1 MILVVCPD
9 LPSGGFS
16 GQRSCRR
23 VRREITGDVH
33 DGHRYSCPME
43 LLSRLPELTAC
54 KEALS
59 GDRDHAAAAIIAGPP
74 GIGKTSLWRAVADSQ
89 SSDAVVL
96 RTTGIPGAQAGLAS
110 IADLLD
116 PVIDAALPLMPAP
129 QASALR
135 TALGQISPQ
144 APVTDMLLERAIVGM
159 LRCLAADGVVI
170 AVDDEQWLDEDS
182 RRLLETAIVRL
193 AGVPVRWLI
202 SVRSDQVVRGLPRM
216 LDHELG
222 PRAAR
227 IDVAELD
234 EAALSELIM
243 ARFPGQWSPGV
254 LRQIITL
261 GAGNPYATLEVARE
275 TIARGEQEGTTAHV
289 PPSLAAAVR
298 SRMHRLG
305 RQALATVQ
313 AAALTAAPSRAL
325 LHSVMDGPSTTTSTR
340 RWKLASCRPPRPIPS
355 SGSPIRCC
363 GNPPRAC

>member
-1 MILVVCPD
+1 RMILVVCPD

-261 GAGNPYATLEVARE
+261 GAGNPYATLEVTRE
-275 TIARGEQEGTTAHV
+275 TIARGEQEG
-289 PPSLAAAVR
+289 PP
-298 SRMHRLG
+298 
-305 RQALATVQ
+305 
-313 AAALTAAPSRAL
+313 
-325 LHSVMDGPSTTTSTR
+325 
-340 RWKLASCRPPRPIPS
+340 
-355 SGSPIRCC
+355 
-363 GNPPRAC
+363 